1 MHQGAARFWT
11 TFPTTHTYGSSP
23 GPARGH
29 PTTRPR
35 EGAGAPKGP
44 KEEEPGRRC
53 RGNRSGPSGN
63 KAPAAQTSVGGE
75 EGPELSSAPIR
86 AARCVSLTTGRA
98 SSSLP
103 APRVR
108 SGVRVGHAAAVAGLR
123 GGAPSGGWPWRRAL
137 PCEPGARVLDSVCL
151 PAFESGRGLSARSR
165 LPSGDRA
172 AVSPSQTRERDAQ
185 TGTRPRPA
193 REPHGPRAQSSPG
206 ATPRVLGKS
215 EADTPLAPTSAS
227 GAGAQTG

>member
-1 MHQGAARFWT
+1 MDYISHNAHIRVFAR
-11 TFPTTHTYGSSP
+11 
-23 GPARGH
+23 ARARAPHH
-29 PTTRPR
+29 PT
-35 EGAGAPKGP
+35 
-44 KEEEPGRRC
+44 PGRR
-53 RGNRSGPSGN
+53 RRAEG
-63 KAPAAQTSVGGE
+63 AEGG
-75 EGPELSSAPIR
+75 GAR
-86 AARCVSLTTGRA
+86 AALPWKPERPVRKQGPCSPDVGRRGGGA
-98 SSSLP
+98 RAELRANQSCALRLLDNG
-103 APRVR
+103 PRVILPPR
-108 SGVRVGHAAAVAGLR
+108 PTRTQRGSSWPRGRGGGPP
-123 GGAPSGGWPWRRAL
+123 GGAPSGGWPGRRAL

-165 LPSGDRA
+165 LASGDRA